1 MLSATE
7 EESKVK
13 VSLVQMNSQNDKA
26 ANLAT
31 AVSMVNEVVQKERS
45 DLVVLPEYFA
55 FLGDSPAEMHDSG
68 ETFPGGEV
76 YSTLSELAKKNGIT
90 LHAGSIVEREGNRF
104 YNTTLVF
111 GPDGGEVAR
120 YRKMHLF
127 DVDTPNGVSYR
138 ESDSVARGEEVVTYK
153 AGDVTVGCAICYDI
167 RFPELFRAL
176 RDKGA
181 DVVVLP
187 AAFTLATGK
196 DHWEVLAR
204 ARAIETQTYFLA
216 VGQTGTHASGKKAC
230 WGHSMVIDPWGHMI
244 AQCSD
249 GVGITSASLNLA
261 YTSTVRANV
270 PVANHHVL

>member
-1 MLSATE
+1 M
-7 EESKVK
+7 K
-13 VSLVQMNSQNDKA
+13 VSLVQMNSQNDKEL
-26 ANLAT
+26 NLAT
-31 AVSMVNEVVQKERS
+31 AVSLVDQVVEKEKP

-55 FLGDSPAEMHDSG
+55 FLGDTPAEMHGSG
-68 ETFPGGEV
+68 EVFPGGEI
-76 YSTLSELAKKNGIT
+76 YSTLSALAKKHSIT
-90 LHAGSIVEREGNRF
+90 LHAGSIVEQEGNRF
-104 YNTTLVF
+104 YNSTLVF
-111 GPDGGEVAR
+111 GPDGSQIAR

-127 DVDTPNGVSYR
+127 DVDTPNGTSYR

-153 AGDVTVGCAICYDI
+153 VGDVTVGCGICYDI

-181 DVVVLP
+181 DVIVLP

-216 VGQTGTHASGKKAC
+216 VGQTGTHAGGKKAC

-249 GVGITSASLNLA
+249 GVGTTSASLNLD
-261 YTSTVRANV
+261 YTATVRANV